1 MASTSASSCNTGCQQ
16 ENEHTNASEGIVPSP
31 STSVTASM
39 GSLFSSCFS
48 WFSFLVSLCSTKSH
62 SVPLTSA
69 SSIRVRDDCEGI
81 SPSPSATHAFEQ
93 VTPSPSTS
101 GRSTMPEGKL
111 PYDIFIN
118 HRGPDAKKTL
128 ATDLYNTLNGM
139 GLRVFLDSQELEL
152 GDFLPTEIEEVMRR
166 ASLHIA
172 ILSPR
177 YAQSP
182 WCLAEL
188 SFMLKTRTPI
198 VPIFYHIE
206 PADVRHAKGVY
217 AEAFSEHQKKGR
229 YTSEKL
235 QDWKNALNNVSY
247 NVGGIIHNEDDE
259 GSLLMSII
267 NHVLKMIKNVP
278 FVVAKHP
285 IGLDEAVIDFE
296 RTFQSEESSHT
307 VQIVGIWGMGGS
319 GKTTLAKQFFNNKYT
334 TMEKSSFLFDVREA
348 ASKSV
353 LHDKQKKLLED
364 LGLHGLSL
372 DNIEEGK
379 GILANRLRSVRVLI
393 ILDDVDNEDQL
404 DALVPNKN
412 SLGWGS
418 LIVVTTRELEVL
430 QQWGI
435 SSIYKMKLLD
445 PLHAKQLFC
454 WHAFLKPTPLQ
465 EFEDLVESFLK
476 VCNGLPLSL
485 KIFGAQLYGKS
496 SKDYWKTQLHK
507 ISRILHKDVKDRLKI
522 SYDALDDEEKQIFL
536 DTACFFIGE
545 KKTSAIAAWDGS
557 GWSGQHSCE
566 RLLNKCFIE
575 LDDDDCIRMHDH
587 LRDLGR
593 EIANHQSPH
602 RLWSTQQII
611 NIDSETQRI
620 GIRGIMAT
628 TTGCTSEVEEI
639 SLCFQGRKI
648 RVNTNRGYY
657 SFTPSLLGLK
667 ILHVRGNYFNQVI
680 ADISKDLVWLRW
692 FAIGHN
698 NLGSLGSLKKLRV
711 LELYGKKFSNH
722 FSEEL
727 WETDGDAPVQL
738 RELVISECHNFQ
750 RFPKSIGFLK
760 DLQKLVL
767 TNEYGNEMKNLPKE
781 FCLLQSLEHL
791 ELSGCQKLSSL
802 PSSFGQLRNLRHIDL
817 SGCEELKKLPVSF
830 KELTLLQHLNLKG
843 CSKLTLESD
852 ILENMMK
859 LENLDLSNCER
870 LEELPRHITNQV
882 SLRELHLYGIRMLR
896 EIPMN
901 ISQLSKLKVM
911 EIGSELLTS
920 LPTSL
925 GDLCSLTSLIISECP
940 KLECVPDTLGHLNL
954 LEYLE
959 ISNSGVKSL
968 PQSTGQ
974 LNNLQRL
981 DIHGCPISQLDLR
994 AWLFASSLCSLKQIN
1009 LSRTEVS
1016 KISIPRDCCPGLRT
1030 IFIDYNKHLT
1040 EIEILPSTV
1049 ESIRLM
1055 ECKMVRSIWG
1065 IDGLVNMQWLMI
1077 TDCPK
1082 LDALPNFAQ
1091 FSSLRVFELRGCY
1104 RVKKIHGLEHC
1115 TALEELTAET
1125 RWKEAGIE
1133 CLERMERLR
1142 IVNLTATNRSS
1153 VEGCIQS
1160 MQNLPDKILICTRA
1174 VPDASSF
1181 VNFVSNYLSVINSN
1195 DKQNMSFNADGTL
1208 VCFVVECQSPKT
1220 NLLLMGGNVGC
1231 YKSISWAEVEKGKWV
1246 WIALFS
1252 QFSEWHNEKVY
1263 HVSTSPGSLE
1273 GAFSI
1278 PIRHQKG
1285 TIPLSFNMSQSPVN
1299 IISTVPSYEVEIAY
1313 AVGAKMERLVEAFKF
1328 LWQTVPN

>member
-1 MASTSASSCNTGCQQ
+1 
-16 ENEHTNASEGIVPSP
+16 
-31 STSVTASM
+31 
-39 GSLFSSCFS
+39 
-48 WFSFLVSLCSTKSH
+48 
-62 SVPLTSA
+62 
-69 SSIRVRDDCEGI
+69 
-81 SPSPSATHAFEQ
+81 
-93 VTPSPSTS
+93 
-101 GRSTMPEGKL
+101 MPERKL

-118 HRGPDAKKTL
+118 HRGPNAKKTL
-128 ATDLYNTLNGM
+128 ATDLYKTLNGM

-152 GDFLPTEIEEVMRR
+152 GDFLPTEIEEVMRT

-217 AEAFSEHQKKGR
+217 AEAFSEYQKKGR

-235 QDWKNALNNVSY
+235 QEWKNALNNVSY

-259 GSLLMSII
+259 GSLLKSVI
-267 NHVLKMIKNVP
+267 NHVLKMIKNVS

-285 IGLDEAVIDFE
+285 IGLDEAVMDFE

-307 VQIVGIWGMGGS
+307 LQIVGIWGMGGS

-334 TMEKSSFLFDVREA
+334 TMEKSSFLFDVREV

-353 LHDKQKKLLED
+353 LHNKQKKLLED

-404 DALVPNKN
+404 DALVPNKI
-412 SLGWGS
+412 SLGCGS

-430 QQWGI
+430 QHWGI

-445 PLHAKQLFC
+445 PPHAKQLFC
-454 WHAFLKPTPLQ
+454 WHAFLKPTPFQ
-465 EFEDLVESFLK
+465 EFEDLVESFLN

-522 SYDALDDEEKQIFL
+522 SYEALDDEAKQIFL

-545 KKTSAIAAWDGS
+545 KKTLALAAWDGL
-557 GWSGQHSCE
+557 GWSGLHSCE

-575 LDDDDCIRMHDH
+575 LDDDDCVRMHDH
-587 LRDLGR
+587 LRDFGK
-593 EIANHQSPH
+593 EIVNHQSPY

-628 TTGCTSEVEEI
+628 PTGCTSEIEEI
-639 SLCFQGRKI
+639 SLCSQGRKI
-648 RVNTNRGYY
+648 IVNTNRGYN
-657 SFTPSLLGLK
+657 FLTPSLLGLK
-667 ILHVRGNYFNQVI
+667 FFHARGNHYNQVI
-680 ADISKDLVWLRW
+680 ADFKDLVWLRW
-692 FAIGHN
+692 FDTGNN
-698 NLGSLGSLKKLRV
+698 NLGSLGSLKNLRV
-711 LELYGKKFSNH
+711 LELYKKIFSNH

-727 WETDGDAPVQL
+727 WETDGDAPVKL
-738 RELVISECHNFQ
+738 RELVISECYNFQ
-750 RFPKSIGFLK
+750 RFPKSIRFLR
-760 DLQKLVL
+760 DLKKLVL
-767 TNEYGNEMKNLPKE
+767 TNKYGNKMKNLPEE

-802 PSSFGQLRNLRHIDL
+802 PSIFGQLRNLRHLDL
-817 SGCEELKKLPVSF
+817 PGCEELKRLPVSF

-852 ILENMMK
+852 ILENMMN
-859 LENLDLSNCER
+859 LEHLDLSNCER
-870 LEELPRHITNQV
+870 LEQLPRHITNQV
-882 SLRELHLYGIRMLR
+882 SSRKLHLCGICMLR

-925 GDLCSLTSLIISECP
+925 GDLSSLTTLMIRECP
-940 KLECVPDTLGHLNL
+940 KLQYIPDSLGHLNL

-968 PQSTGQ
+968 PQSAGQ
-974 LNNLQRL
+974 LDNLQRL
-981 DIHGCPISQLDLR
+981 GIFGCPIGELDLR
-994 AWLFASSLCSLKQIN
+994 AWLFASSLCSLKLIN

-1030 IFIDYNKHLT
+1030 IFID
-1040 EIEILPSTV
+1040 
-1049 ESIRLM
+1049 
-1055 ECKMVRSIWG
+1055 
-1065 IDGLVNMQWLMI
+1065 
-1077 TDCPK
+1077 
-1082 LDALPNFAQ
+1082 
-1091 FSSLRVFELRGCY
+1091 
-1104 RVKKIHGLEHC
+1104 
-1115 TALEELTAET
+1115 
-1125 RWKEAGIE
+1125 
-1133 CLERMERLR
+1133 
-1142 IVNLTATNRSS
+1142 
-1153 VEGCIQS
+1153 
-1160 MQNLPDKILICTRA
+1160 
-1174 VPDASSF
+1174 
-1181 VNFVSNYLSVINSN
+1181 
-1195 DKQNMSFNADGTL
+1195 
-1208 VCFVVECQSPKT
+1208 
-1220 NLLLMGGNVGC
+1220 
-1231 YKSISWAEVEKGKWV
+1231 
-1246 WIALFS
+1246 
-1252 QFSEWHNEKVY
+1252 
-1263 HVSTSPGSLE
+1263 
-1273 GAFSI
+1273 
-1278 PIRHQKG
+1278 
-1285 TIPLSFNMSQSPVN
+1285 
-1299 IISTVPSYEVEIAY
+1299 
-1313 AVGAKMERLVEAFKF
+1313 
-1328 LWQTVPN
+1328 